1 MKMDCKIAF
10 FCFILCAGNN
20 FLLSEGMKFSHK
32 KYVILITAGSA
43 KGPIAKIQVETSS
56 SRISYGI
63 KGSRSLVDIDN
74 HGKLK
79 LMKKLDNKMAAS
91 INNTAITVIAK
102 KQGTSEKASTTVI
115 IIVLPK
121 NFGDQFVSQIKM
133 EAKSKEKNKKPKNTR
148 ITPRDLL
155 RFLRKPSQTAKQMAL
170 STLKLETKVM
180 KIKQKI
186 RKIFAALFGK
196 DSVIKVYL
204 HINAL
209 FSKKMIEE
217 MEEESECNEPTNAE
231 ECVRYM
237 KYRTFDGTCN
247 NLYYHNAGASDRGF
261 HRILKAKYFDED
273 GLNDPIGYPNQPN
286 APSVPSPHQVSRD
299 FIKDEVAASPS
310 MLTHAV
316 MQFGQFIDHDLD
328 LAVEVEFEGRNLCLE
343 VPCNGSSA
351 DFTCPCYPILPN
363 GNAGCIR
370 VTRSAAVCQKHGHF
384 KPREQINVNTAYIDA
399 SQIYGSTL
407 RVANGLRER
416 KPEDNGLLRSLQGF
430 DGELLP
436 LDQSKEAEEQLCR
449 NLGGCFIAG
458 DSRSNEQQSLAAFH
472 SLFLREHNRI
482 AKSLKKINSH
492 WDGEKIYQET
502 RKIMGAVMQKITY
515 DDFLPLILGPNA
527 IPQYKGYRSNVDP
540 GVSNVFAT
548 GAFRFGHSLIRP
560 EFDILDTGF
569 NPIGDPIDL
578 RFMFFNN
585 TFIQRNGINALLLG
599 LIGNFSERVD
609 RILSPGITRHLFER
623 ENAPGS
629 NLAALNIHRSRDHGI
644 PGYNEFR
651 KFCKLGNAETFKDTR
666 KEIKN
671 PQNRNILK
679 QLYGDNPN
687 LVEVWVAGLAET
699 PVQGASVG
707 PTFKCLIGEQFQRTR
722 DGDRFFHELPGVL
735 TQDMLAEIKK
745 SSLSRM
751 YCDNLNVVSIQPNA
765 FKLPTGK
772 NTRITCDRIPRMD
785 LCKWKELCLYGK
797 KFSRNGKCV
806 CQCKRP
812 WFGDSCENKLA
823 RASVAWHATLLNSA
837 KKIVCSGALIGRKHV
852 LTTASCAR
860 RASIN
865 GHVRLGYWK
874 TITWHNEIR
883 IKSIRKSKLH
893 KNIVVVELARRIIRS
908 RYVHPISTGFISSQ
922 RPTYVTA
929 WGTRQSL
936 QISRVILSAPKSC
949 KNVFYLFNGFKDVCT
964 LPAGLPVGP
973 KKSGSPLV
981 QVYGRR
987 VCLVGLLT
995 DVMNGFGK
1003 YIKIR

>member
-1 MKMDCKIAF
+1 
-10 FCFILCAGNN
+10 
-20 FLLSEGMKFSHK
+20 
-32 KYVILITAGSA
+32 
-43 KGPIAKIQVETSS
+43 
-56 SRISYGI
+56 
-63 KGSRSLVDIDN
+63 
-74 HGKLK
+74 
-79 LMKKLDNKMAAS
+79 
-91 INNTAITVIAK
+91 
-102 KQGTSEKASTTVI
+102 
-115 IIVLPK
+115 
-121 NFGDQFVSQIKM
+121 
-133 EAKSKEKNKKPKNTR
+133 
-148 ITPRDLL
+148 
-155 RFLRKPSQTAKQMAL
+155 MAL
-170 STLKLETKVM
+170 SQLKLETKVM

-186 RKIFAALFGK
+186 IQIFAALFGK

-217 MEEESECNEPTNAE
+217 MEEESECKKPTNVKG
-231 ECVRYM
+231 CVPYM

-247 NLYYHNAGASDRGF
+247 NLYYPNAGASDRGF

-328 LAVEVEFEGRNLCLE
+328 LAAEVEIERRNLCHK

-351 DFTCPCYPILPN
+351 DFMCPCYPILPN

-370 VTRSAAVCQKHGHF
+370 VTRSAAVCQNHGRF
-384 KPREQINVNTAYIDA
+384 KPREQINDNTAYIDA
-399 SQIYGSTL
+399 SQIYGSRL
-407 RVANGLRER
+407 GDANKLRET
-416 KPEDNGLLRSLQGF
+416 KPDNGLLRSLQGF

-436 LDQSKEAEEQLCR
+436 LDQSNQSKEAEEPHCR

-527 IPQYKGYRSNVDP
+527 MPQYKGYRSNVDP
-540 GVSNVFAT
+540 GISNAFAT
-548 GAFRFGHSLIRP
+548 SAFRFGHSLIRP
-560 EFDILDTGF
+560 KFDILDTGF

-585 TFIQRNGINALLLG
+585 TFIRQNGINALLLG

-687 LVEVWVAGLAET
+687 LVELWVAGLAET

-707 PTFKCLIGEQFQRTR
+707 PTFKCLIAEQFQRTR
-722 DGDRFFHELPGVL
+722 DGDRFFHERAGVL

-765 FKLPTGK
+765 FKLPTGQ

-785 LCKWKELCLYGK
+785 LCKWKELCLNGEV
-797 KFSRNGKCV
+797 FSRNGKCV
-806 CQCKRP
+806 CQCKQP

-823 RASVAWHATLLNSA
+823 GVSVAWHATIYNSV
-837 KKIVCSGALIGRKHV
+837 KTIVCSGALIGRKHV

-865 GHVRLGYWK
+865 GYVDLGYWN
-874 TITWHNEIR
+874 TITWYNEIP

-893 KNIVVVELARRIIRS
+893 KNIVEIELGWEMIRGT
-908 RYVHPISTGFISSQ
+908 YVYPISTGYISAQ

-929 WGTRQSL
+929 WGPSQCL
-936 QISRVILSAPKSC
+936 QISRVIFSASKSC
-949 KNVFYLFNGFKDVCT
+949 KSVFDLFNGFKDVCT

-973 KKSGSPLV
+973 IKSGSPLV
-981 QVYGRR
+981 QVYQGQ
-987 VCLVGLLT
+987 VYLVGLLT
-995 DVMNGFGK
+995 DVKNGFGK